1 MTKNAK
7 ITIGLIA
14 AAAIALAAAVL
25 LTGRGDDSI
34 DTDAEAAAN
43 DGTGAPFVRDDS
55 QRLSTAPEGSPT
67 FVEFL
72 DFECE
77 ACGAA
82 YPAIEELRERYGDQI
97 TFVVRYFPLH
107 TNSEAAA
114 RAAEAA
120 AAQGEFESYYK
131 LLFENQTDW
140 AEQQTSQDDVF
151 FGYAE
156 QLGLNMDEF
165 TEVFNDPAT
174 ADKVQRDK
182 ADGVDAGVSGTPT
195 FFLDGEKVQVASF
208 EELIDKIDAALD
220 R

>member
-7 ITIGLIA
+7 ISIALIA
-14 AAAIALAAAVL
+14 AAAIVLAGAVL
-25 LTGRGDDSI
+25 LIGRGDDTVGTESGA
-34 DTDAEAAAN
+34 DGS

-55 QRLSTAPEGSPT
+55 QRLSSGPEGSPT

-120 AAQGEFESYYK
+120 AAQGEFEAFYQ

-140 AEQQTSQDDVF
+140 AEQQNSQDDVF
-151 FGYAE
+151 FSYAQ
-156 QLGLNMDEF
+156 QLGLEMDEF

-174 ADKVQRDK
+174 AEKVRRDK
-182 ADGVDAGVSGTPT
+182 ADGVDAGVTGTPT
-195 FFLDGEKVQVASF
+195 FFLDGEKVQVATF
-208 EELIDKIDAALD
+208 EELIAKIDAALN